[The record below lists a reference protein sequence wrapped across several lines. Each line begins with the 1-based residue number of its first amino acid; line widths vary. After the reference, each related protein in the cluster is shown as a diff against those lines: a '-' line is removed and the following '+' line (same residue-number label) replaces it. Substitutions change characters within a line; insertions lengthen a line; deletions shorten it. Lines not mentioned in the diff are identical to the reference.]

1 MPWGSL
7 RGHDRVVAELRRAAS
22 HGRLPHALLFVGP
35 DGVGKRLAATRLAM
49 ALLCDR
55 HDEADLEACGTCFS
69 CKQIVAGSHPD
80 VLMVA
85 KPEEKHE
92 LPIDAI
98 RKLVADLG
106 LRPSRGS
113 RRVAIVDDADDLSPE
128 AANSF
133 LKTLEEPP
141 SGAVLILVGTSPDLQ
156 LDTIRSRCRVVR
168 FDPLPASELA
178 AVLLDRG
185 LIADRAEADRLAAL
199 GEGSVGRALAL
210 AGAELVDFRRAML
223 DEVAR
228 GFDAPGLARRVES
241 FVQEAGKESAPR
253 RERARLLIGELARL
267 IRAAMWAATG
277 QEAPMPD
284 PADRRAAVNLAAR
297 LDPDAAADLVARCLD
312 ADYHIVRKAHV
323 GLTLDSLFH
332 DLGHRINARRGGL
345 S

>member
-7 RGHDRVVAELRRAAS
+7 RGHDRVVVELKRAAAS
-22 HGRLPHALLFVGP
+22 GRLPHALLFVGP
-35 DGVGKRLAATRLAM
+35 EGVGKRLAATRLAM

-55 HDEADLEACGTCFS
+55 HGEDELEACGTCFS

-98 RKLVADLG
+98 RKLVGDLG
-106 LRPSRGS
+106 LRPTRGS

-128 AANSF
+128 AANAF

-141 SGAVLILVGTSPDLQ
+141 PGAVLVLVGTAPDLQ

-168 FDPLPASELA
+168 FDPLPTGVLAS
-178 AVLLDRG
+178 VLMERG

-210 AGAELVDFRRAML
+210 ADPELVEFRRKML
-223 DEVAR
+223 DEVSR
-228 GFDAPGLARRVES
+228 GFDPPGLSRRVET

-253 RERARLLIGELARL
+253 RTRARLLIGELARL
-267 IRAAMWAATG
+267 VRAAMWAATG
-277 QEAPMPD
+277 REPPSSD

-297 LDPDAAADLVARCLD
+297 LDPDTAADLVARCLE
-312 ADYHIVRKAHV
+312 ADYHVVRKAHV
-323 GLTLDSLFH
+323 GLALDSLFH
-332 DLGHRINARRGGL
+332 DLGRRINVR
-345 S
+345 